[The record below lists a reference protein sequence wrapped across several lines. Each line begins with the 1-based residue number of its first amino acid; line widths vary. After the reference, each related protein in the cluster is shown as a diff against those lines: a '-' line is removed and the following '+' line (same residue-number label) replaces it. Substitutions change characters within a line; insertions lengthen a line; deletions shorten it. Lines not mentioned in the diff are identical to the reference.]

1 MDYLNASP
9 PVLRDYLVYLETIL
23 GRSPNTVNE
32 YYLDLRTFFRFLLQ
46 KRGLVSPPE
55 LDFDA
60 IPIDAVDLE
69 LLRSVTRAD
78 VLDFL
83 VLRPDSGPN
92 ITPAPPRPMATT

>member
-1 MDYLNASP
+1 MDHLNDSP
-9 PVLRDYLVYLETIL
+9 KVLRDYLVYLETIL

-46 KRGLVSPPE
+46 KRGLVSPPD

-78 VLDFL
+78 ILDFL
-83 VLRPDSGPN
+83 VFAARQRPKYHTSP
-92 ITPAPPRPMATT
+92 ATT